1 MMRLSHHNTITG
13 GTTHGWCTVHRAAV
27 PPDGVPGFHQCDPRR
42 VSAAGPA
49 LRGRVPSP
57 DGGVADG
64 WEAADRS
71 PVYRVSWLRVSRR
84 ADASRMRPGGGQQLH
99 TSAVWSEQ
107 CVRLRGS
114 TWARMRVLAVFFCPH
129 APDLLPWRM
138 SVLSHD
144 FKRFERC
151 TKLATS
157 SLADRVTSSACPRAT
172 TPLQVG
178 RPLPRLQCI
187 Q

>member
-1 MMRLSHHNTITG
+1 MPPADLIPP
-13 GTTHGWCTVHRAAV
+13 GTSAV
-27 PPDGVPGFHQCDPRR
+27 PAPPNPNVRRGTATCAVGREARWREHAEEGTPGVH
-42 VSAAGPA
+42 
-49 LRGRVPSP
+49 
-57 DGGVADG
+57 
-64 WEAADRS
+64 W
-71 PVYRVSWLRVSRR
+71 SWLRVSRR

-99 TSAVWSEQ
+99 TSAVRSEQ

-129 APDLLPWRM
+129 APDLLPWCM

-157 SLADRVTSSACPRAT
+157 SIYS
-172 TPLQVG
+172 
-178 RPLPRLQCI
+178 
-187 Q
+187 

>member
-1 MMRLSHHNTITG
+1 MRSRYFI
-13 GTTHGWCTVHRAAV
+13 W
-27 PPDGVPGFHQCDPRR
+27 
-42 VSAAGPA
+42 
-49 LRGRVPSP
+49 
-57 DGGVADG
+57 
-64 WEAADRS
+64 
-71 PVYRVSWLRVSRR
+71 SWLRVFRR

-99 TSAVWSEQ
+99 TSAVRSEQ

-144 FKRFERC
+144 FKRFERW

-157 SLADRVTSSACPRAT
+157 SQEVSGAVEGMKLTDRCDAPPCAAAKAVLCNGKRQRNRKASSSRV
-172 TPLQVG
+172 VG
-178 RPLPRLQCI
+178 AS
-187 Q
+187 